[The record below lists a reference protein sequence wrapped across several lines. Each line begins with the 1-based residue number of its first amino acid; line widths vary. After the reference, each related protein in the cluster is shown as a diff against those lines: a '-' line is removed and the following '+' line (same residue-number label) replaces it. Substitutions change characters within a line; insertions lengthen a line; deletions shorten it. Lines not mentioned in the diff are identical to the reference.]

1 MEDNQE
7 LKKGDLLLYIHQPE
21 LKEPGKKVM
30 QEYYYFS
37 PKDQVEP
44 AIPNI
49 ELDLLDA
56 EPAKP
61 DNELDLLD
69 AEPAPTVKEVRPK
82 AKISKPT
89 EIFLDLQEE
98 KENQLVDEGPS
109 VSAADYFRKNAG
121 PARPE
126 STIARFRPVK
136 SFRNMSIE
144 EKIHY
149 LAGFPVSQPPFPC
162 EFITNV
168 EQIGEL

>member
-1 MEDNQE
+1 
-7 LKKGDLLLYIHQPE
+7 
-21 LKEPGKKVM
+21 M

-69 AEPAPTVKEVRPK
+69 AVPAPTPTVKEVRPK

-89 EIFLDLQEE
+89 EIFL
-98 KENQLVDEGPS
+98 
-109 VSAADYFRKNAG
+109 
-121 PARPE
+121 
-126 STIARFRPVK
+126 RFAK
-136 SFRNMSIE
+136 KKK
-144 EKIHY
+144 KI
-149 LAGFPVSQPPFPC
+149 
-162 EFITNV
+162 N
-168 EQIGEL
+168 